1 MPALYIIMACRGKN
15 GITGGRIDSRRMLVC
30 SRAVIMIIF
39 FLIFVFLLI
48 LLLPML
54 LKKVE
59 HNLEL
64 FLLIVGSLT
73 IVLAHVMGP
82 EPLLTIRLVESAL
95 LAPVKLTIATL
106 VFGLAF
112 RALREPM
119 KKKIVVIENKL
130 GPRMFAC
137 LLIFFLGLLSS
148 VITAIIAALVL
159 CEVVSAISLDNK
171 YGTRLVVF
179 ACFSIGMGAALTPI
193 GLPLSTIAAA
203 KLRSGLFDN
212 DFLMLTRTF
221 GIYILPGL
229 VIVSMI
235 GGLFHGKRV
244 NRSECLMEDFIE
256 PFQHIA
262 LRAFKVYVFVMA
274 LILLGT
280 GFKPLVDLYIAKMP
294 APALYWFNILSA
306 ILDNA
311 TLAAAELGPPMS
323 AAQVKGIIMGLIIS
337 GGMLVPG
344 NIPNIIAASK
354 LRISSRAWAEVGVP
368 LGIGLMALFFIILY
382 I

>member
-1 MPALYIIMACRGKN
+1 MP
-15 GITGGRIDSRRMLVC
+15 VC
-30 SRAVIMIIF
+30 SRALMAIIYI
-39 FLIFVFLLI
+39 LILIFLLI
-48 LLLPML
+48 LLLPIL
-54 LKKVE
+54 VKKVE

-64 FLLIVGSLT
+64 FLFAVGSVTL
-73 IVLAHVMGP
+73 VLSHLLGP
-82 EPLLTIRLVESAL
+82 EPLLTMRLIESAI
-95 LAPVKLTIATL
+95 LAPVMLTIATL

-112 RALREPM
+112 RAVREPM
-119 KKKIVVIENKL
+119 KKKIVAIEDRL
-130 GPRMFAC
+130 GPRTFAF
-137 LLIFFLGLLSS
+137 LLIFSLGLLSCL
-148 VITAIIAALVL
+148 ITAIIAALVL
-159 CEVVSAISLDNK
+159 CEVMSAISLDKK

-203 KLRSGLFDN
+203 MLNGGTFDN
-212 DFLMLTRTF
+212 DFLMLMRTF

-229 VIVSMI
+229 VVISFV
-235 GGLFHGKRV
+235 GGLSRGVQVR
-244 NRSECLMEDFIE
+244 RSESLTEDFVE

-280 GFKPLVDLYIAKMP
+280 GFKPLVDLYVVKMP
-294 APALYWFNILSA
+294 APALYWFNSISA

-311 TLAAAELGPPMS
+311 TLAAAELGPLMS

-344 NIPNIIAASK
+344 NIPNIIAANK
-354 LRISSRAWAEVGVP
+354 LGISSRSWAAVGIP
-368 LGIGLMALFFIILY
+368 FGLGLMALFFMVLHL
-382 I
+382 